1 MEGAM
6 HLGVRCGNFVS
17 KREKMST
24 EMQTRARIEIERRK
38 LNEERRK
45 KQIWKKSDVPTWQ
58 RHRTRARKKDR
69 KSSEKRERGEGTGS
83 RCMDR
88 NAASAAQGE
97 PLRAAP

>member
-1 MEGAM
+1 ME
-6 HLGVRCGNFVS
+6 RGNPCNRWLHFAAS
-17 KREKMST
+17 YHFM
-24 EMQTRARIEIERRK
+24 
-38 LNEERRK
+38 
-45 KQIWKKSDVPTWQ
+45 IWKKPDVSTWQ

-69 KSSEKRERGEGTGS
+69 KSREKRKRGEGTGS